1 MLLSWVSANR
11 SLYAADTTKNR
22 CVTFPVWFL
31 PVLILTTLWFRRSC
45 DYVPL
50 NTANILSSTTLRVV
64 FSTVRRLITSA
75 GFLMFTILYHIEH
88 PFLKKTTLIKRLN
101 NVWHGIIINRLS
113 LCWIIMGGPIP
124 KCHDTYAGRSKSLFS
139 PEWISA
145 RIVFIKKSVIPDR
158 FRKRAKG
165 HGFVETNAYFKV
177 RSKTKSGWQ

>member
-113 LCWIIMGGPIP
+113 LCWIIMGGTYP
-124 KCHDTYAGRSKSLFS
+124 KMSWHVRGSVEIVIF
-139 PEWISA
+139 A
-145 RIVFIKKSVIPDR
+145 RVNFGSNR
-158 FRKRAKG
+158 FHKEIG
-165 HGFVETNAYFKV
+165 Y
-177 RSKTKSGWQ
+177 SGSFP